1 MTGATEMWHENN
13 NSIRHLT
20 LTHFDAHERCIE
32 ENKDYG
38 DDESLSPNRN
48 QRQTRSKYRYSNGD
62 VEKFSKPL
70 LRDLVRRLNHDS
82 TIACRVEAL
91 QSGGKM

>member
-20 LTHFDAHERCIE
+20 LTHFDAHERCFE

-38 DDESLSPNRN
+38 DD
-48 QRQTRSKYRYSNGD
+48 
-62 VEKFSKPL
+62 
-70 LRDLVRRLNHDS
+70 
-82 TIACRVEAL
+82 